1 LAQVDEKGNRV
12 IVPGEHTVSVGG
24 AQPQD
29 AVSVQTGKFN
39 VTGRAE
45 LPK

>member
-1 LAQVDEKGNRV
+1 
-12 IVPGEHTVSVGG
+12 VPGEYSVSLGG

-29 AVSVQTGKFN
+29 ASSVLTGKFN
-39 VTGRAE
+39 VTGTAE